1 VLVVILLL
9 CFILT
14 VPIAIS
20 LGFASMI
27 FEYQNDVPLT
37 IIVQRLFTS
46 LDSFPLLAVPFFI
59 LAGTLMERGGIS
71 KRLIDLAN
79 SFVGSTTG
87 GLAIVTIVASMF
99 FSAMSGSGPATTA
112 AIGSIMIPAMVARGY
127 DKGFAS
133 ATQATAGEIGVIIPP
148 SIPMIL
154 FGIVGGVSIGDL
166 FLAGFLPGILVGLSL
181 MVVAYLTSKKRNYVG
196 DSKKAT
202 WKERG
207 IALRKAFLALLMPVI
222 ILGGIYGGVFTP
234 TEAAVVATVY
244 ALVVG
249 LFMYKEIKWKDLTEI
264 FYKSA
269 MMSAIILL
277 IVANAGLFS
286 WIMTSQGI
294 PQMAASWFSD
304 ISNPIVFLLLIN
316 VLLLVI
322 GMFFDA
328 GAAILIMVPILL
340 PIAISLGIDPIHF
353 GIIMIVNLAMGMITP
368 PIGVNLFVVCEI
380 ANIKIEKVSRALVP
394 YFLIMIV
401 DLLLISYIPQIST
414 FLPNLLKH

>member
-1 VLVVILLL
+1 MLVIVLLV

-20 LGFASMI
+20 LGFTSMV

-59 LAGTLMERGGIS
+59 LAGTLMEKGGIS

-79 SFVGSTTG
+79 SFVGSKTG

-181 MVVAYLTSKKRNYVG
+181 MLVAYLTAKKRNYVG

-202 WKERG
+202 WKDRG
-207 IALRKAFLALLMPVI
+207 LALRKALLALLMPVI

-249 LFMYKEIKWKDLTEI
+249 LFFYKEIKWKDLSGI
-264 FYKSA
+264 FYNSA

-304 ISNPIVFLLLIN
+304 ITNPIVFLLLMNI
-316 VLLLVI
+316 LLLII

-340 PIAISLGIDPIHF
+340 PIAVSLGIDPIHF

-380 ANIKIEKVSRALVP
+380 ANIKIEKVSRALVS